1 MKYCIYCGA
10 QAQDDAAFCVRCGR
24 GFATAG
30 QTTQLAP
37 QPAAQPVQPAPQ
49 PAVQPA
55 AQPAQTQDETLS
67 IIVKIFLILG
77 CISQG
82 WLLLPLLWCIPLTVA
97 VFNSFRDKRPI
108 GTGMKVC
115 VLLFVN
121 MIAGICLL
129 CMDDNV

>member
-24 GFATAG
+24 GFATAE
-30 QTTQLAP
+30 QSA
-37 QPAAQPVQPAPQ
+37 QPAPQ
-49 PAVQPA
+49 PV
-55 AQPAQTQDETLS
+55 AQPVAQPVQTQDETLS
-67 IIVKIFLILG
+67 VIVKVFLILG

-129 CMDDNV
+129 CMNDNA

>member
-37 QPAAQPVQPAPQ
+37 QPAVQPAS
-49 PAVQPA
+49 
-55 AQPAQTQDETLS
+55 QPAQTQDDTLS

-82 WLLLPLLWCIPLTVA
+82 WLLFPLLWCIPLTVA

-129 CMDDNV
+129 CMNDNA

>member
-24 GFATAG
+24 GFATDA
-30 QTTQLAP
+30 
-37 QPAAQPVQPAPQ
+37 QPAQPVQPVQPVQPAPQ
-49 PAVQPA
+49 PAPQPV
-55 AQPAQTQDETLS
+55 QTQDDTLS

-82 WLLLPLLWCIPLTVA
+82 WLLFPLLWCIPLTVA

-129 CMDDNV
+129 CMNDNA